1 MRLVLLH
8 APGLAERLRVRAALA
23 AERVLAARGVTLPD
37 CLAAIAA
44 DARKEQPNAAHWLAF
59 QEAEQAALAFAYGSA
74 ERAGDAALGLSL
86 GPDDELPVGV
96 AHVSPQEL
104 T

>member
-8 APGLAERLRVRAALA
+8 APGLAERLRVRAVFA
-23 AERVLAARGVTLPD
+23 AERVLAERGVTLLD

-59 QEAEQAALAFAYGSA
+59 QEAEQAALAFAYGSDA
-74 ERAGDAALGLSL
+74 RAGDAVLGLTL
-86 GPDDELPVGV
+86 GPDDVIPAGV
-96 AHVSPQEL
+96 PCMPPG
-104 T
+104 